1 MSGEESAGGARRRRG
16 PRLGLV
22 VVAACLILLI
32 TVGAMWTT
40 GIPGGLPAVFDWQ
53 RREYQAPG
61 SAATLSDIQDV
72 DQLAALFNADEGI
85 PRLIL
90 LFAPT

>member
-1 MSGEESAGGARRRRG
+1 M
-16 PRLGLV
+16 GLV
-22 VVAACLILLI
+22 VVAACLVLL
-32 TVGAMWTT
+32 VAPGAVWMARAPD
-40 GIPGGLPAVFDWQ
+40 GNLPAVFDWQ